1 MRQDTLPSPRA
12 ESLVL
17 YKTRPARVVSI
28 SDKIEIEFQEGNTK
42 RVRSKDVVMLHPG
55 PLHSLSELTP
65 QSGDILEAWELLADG
80 NTDIGELSELIFD
93 AYTPASAWAAWE
105 LVRDG
110 LYFSGTPDV
119 IKAHSAQQVE
129 QDRREREAK
138 AAAEQAWSGFLRR
151 LERGELIEEDR
162 SRLSEVEM
170 LALRKRENSR
180 IMQELGYQRS
190 PEHAHRLLV
199 KVGYWSPHHNPYPA
213 RLGVNTASA
222 DIAIAQIEDEQR
234 RDLTHLPAFA
244 IDDEGNQDPDDAIS
258 LDGERIWVHIAD
270 VAALIPPDSEPDLE
284 ARARGANLYIPE
296 CIVYMLPRAVTE
308 RLGLGLNETSCAL
321 SVGFSLSAEG
331 RMENVELTPSRV
343 KVTRLSYGEVDTRM
357 GEAPFAQL
365 ARMTQRFRDRRRQAG
380 AASIDLPEVRVRVRD
395 GQVVISPLPANASRG
410 MVTDAMLMAG
420 EAVAGLAVE
429 NNIPIP
435 FATQLPPDGSRQ
447 PADMAAMYAY
457 RKLFK
462 PSRLTTQPEPHA
474 GLGLSL
480 YTRATSPLRRYSDLL
495 VHQQLRAWLRGAE
508 TLSAQEITER
518 IGVAEL
524 ASASIRKAERLS
536 NRHWTLV
543 YLMQH
548 PDWQGLGVVVERDA
562 QRGTL
567 MLPALG
573 METRMRLRDEPAVN
587 AQRKMAVREVDLPDL
602 TAYFQVRT

>member
-1 MRQDTLPSPRA
+1 MRQDTLPSLRA
-12 ESLVL
+12 DSLVL

-55 PLHSLSELTP
+55 PLHSLSELAP
-65 QSGDILEAWELLADG
+65 QSGDILEAWELLTDG
-80 NTDIGELSELIFD
+80 STDIGELSELIFA

-110 LYFSGTPDV
+110 LYFSGTPDA
-119 IKAHSAQQVE
+119 ITAHSAEQVE

-138 AAAEQAWSGFLRR
+138 AAAEQAWSGFLGR
-151 LERGELIEEDR
+151 LQRGELIEEDR

-170 LALRKRENSR
+170 LALRKREKSR
-180 IMQELGYQRS
+180 IMQELGYQQS

-213 RLGVNTASA
+213 RLGVNTAIVDVA
-222 DIAIAQIEDEQR
+222 VAQIEDEQR

-270 VAALIPPDSEPDLE
+270 VAALIPPDSEPDQE

-296 CIVYMLPRAVTE
+296 RIVYMLPRAVTE

-321 SVGFSLSAEG
+321 SVGFSVSAEG

-343 KVTRLSYGEVDTRM
+343 KVTRLSYGEVDARM
-357 GEAPFAQL
+357 GEAPFAH
-365 ARMTQRFRDRRRQAG
+365 MTQRFRDRRRRAG
-380 AASIDLPEVRVRVRD
+380 AAAIDLPEVSVRVRD
-395 GQVVISPLPANASRG
+395 GQVVIRPLSASASRD
-410 MVTDAMLMAG
+410 MVTDAMLMVG
-420 EAVAGLAVE
+420 EVVAGHALG

-435 FATQLPPDGSRQ
+435 FATQPAPEEPRQ
-447 PADMAAMYAY
+447 PVDMAAMYAY

-462 PSRLTTQPEPHA
+462 PSRLITQPEPHA
-474 GLGLSL
+474 GLGLTL

-508 TLSAQEITER
+508 TMSAQEITER

-543 YLMQH
+543 CSTLTGRGWAWSSRGMRN
-548 PDWQGLGVVVERDA
+548 GVRSCCRPWEWRP
-562 QRGTL
+562 G
-567 MLPALG
+567 
-573 METRMRLRDEPAVN
+573 
-587 AQRKMAVREVDLPDL
+587 
-602 TAYFQVRT
+602 